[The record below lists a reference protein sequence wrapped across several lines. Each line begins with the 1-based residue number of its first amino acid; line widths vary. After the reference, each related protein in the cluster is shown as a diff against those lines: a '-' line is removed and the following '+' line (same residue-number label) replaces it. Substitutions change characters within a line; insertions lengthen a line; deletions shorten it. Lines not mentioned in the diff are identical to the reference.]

1 MLFACICSGV
11 DIVIENGIKALRANM
26 VEINREHWMKD
37 AEDCD
42 KYGSTAVAQ
51 AIVRNVISLNVD
63 DEDRK
68 DTWYV
73 HLDDL
78 QFYLATKQVPHS
90 LLQTH

>member
-1 MLFACICSGV
+1 M
-11 DIVIENGIKALRANM
+11 IENGIKALRAHM

-42 KYGSTAVAQ
+42 KHGSAAVAQ

-68 DTWYV
+68 DTWYP
-73 HLDDL
+73 LP
-78 QFYLATKQVPHS
+78 TP
-90 LLQTH
+90 TIT